1 MNQQL
6 AERSVNAARSLT
18 PEQARN
24 LEIPDS
30 MVDRIADMTDR
41 QIRVLEERELV
52 ALFLQEPIWR
62 TRQDISED
70 LGISK
75 SYAGNLLASVTD
87 EKDLESPVID
97 DRGTGGFKC
106 PKTPVNS

>member
-6 AERSVNAARSLT
+6 TERSVNAARSLT

-41 QIRVLEERELV
+41 QIRVLEERGAAALGTSVEEYKEGQTLV
-52 ALFLQEPIWR
+52 RLRAAE
-62 TRQDISED
+62 ISCRARF
-70 LGISK
+70 GR
-75 SYAGNLLASVTD
+75 GN
-87 EKDLESPVID
+87 P
-97 DRGTGGFKC
+97 
-106 PKTPVNS
+106 P